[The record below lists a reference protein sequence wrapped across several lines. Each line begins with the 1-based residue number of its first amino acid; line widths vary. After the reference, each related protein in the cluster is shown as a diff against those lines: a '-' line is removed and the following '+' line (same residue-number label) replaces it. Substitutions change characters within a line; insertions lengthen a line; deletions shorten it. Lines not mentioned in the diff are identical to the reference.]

1 MCSYQTGRG
10 TGTNITHSL
19 TSHLSCRPWRCLHLY
34 HVQLFCLVYV
44 MSNLAYIEGG
54 GTNLADKPYI
64 YSILNW
70 SHPTHCVLTI
80 LGVVLILPFIHFIF
94 IILYK

>member
-1 MCSYQTGRG
+1 
-10 TGTNITHSL
+10 
-19 TSHLSCRPWRCLHLY
+19 
-34 HVQLFCLVYV
+34 

-80 LGVVLILPFIHFIF
+80 LGVVLVLPFIHFIF

>member
-1 MCSYQTGRG
+1 MCSSQTGELIS
-10 TGTNITHSL
+10 TPHIVPD
-19 TSHLSCRPWRCLHLY
+19 LSSSSRPWRCLHLY

-80 LGVVLILPFIHFIF
+80 LGVVLVLPFIHFIF